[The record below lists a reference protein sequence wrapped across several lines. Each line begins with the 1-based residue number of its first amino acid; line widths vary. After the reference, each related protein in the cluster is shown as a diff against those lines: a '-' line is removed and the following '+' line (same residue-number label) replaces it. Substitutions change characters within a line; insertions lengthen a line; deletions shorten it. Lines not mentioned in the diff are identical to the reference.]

1 MTLLVLDVI
10 VLIIATLFFCCLL
23 YSLFQMATAEA
34 CDVTSDSASD
44 VDSHDVEVQLHVPTA
59 LTLPRPRL
67 RSCSDGVVTR
77 RRPATC

>member
-1 MTLLVLDVI
+1 MTVLVLDVI

-34 CDVTSDSASD
+34 CDVTSDSDSD
-44 VDSHDVEVQLHVPTA
+44 VDVEVQLNVPTA
-59 LTLPRPRL
+59 STLPRPRL